1 MTSESFFKDISF
13 HYNQNLPL
21 VVYKKGG
28 DSQIKALLQ
37 KDATLHLVKNF
48 KEKGFIM
55 APFDSDKD
63 IVILPLS
70 NSIKIELET
79 FEKYKNTGS
88 DLDYNSEKTDHKKKH
103 LDLVNR
109 GIDAIKSG
117 QLEKVVLSRKET
129 LKRNGVNPFEIFK
142 NLISNYPNAFVYWW
156 YHPFYGLWL
165 GATPE
170 TLIQVD
176 GFTLKTM
183 SLAGTKTYNG
193 SLNINWS
200 QKELQEQ
207 KIVTDYIVE
216 RLSEYVND
224 LRISDVQ
231 SVKAGRLSHLQT
243 TITGF
248 LKPEDDILGKVVL
261 ALHPTPAVCGRP
273 LEIAKQFILNNEDYN
288 RDFYTGF
295 LGELNF
301 EKAQS
306 RNRNRRN
313 IENNAYASI
322 KKTTSLYVNLRC
334 MQLKRNE
341 IDIYVGGGITEDSNA
356 ESEWQE
362 TVEKTSTIKKVL

>member
-1 MTSESFFKDISF
+1 MLKLRESSGIDRCKSTSQLRSESKLELFKTVIASMELGLMESRLLNSKEAESLSDV
-13 HYNQNLPL
+13 NTCLNLP
-21 VVYKKGG
+21 
-28 DSQIKALLQ
+28 
-37 KDATLHLVKNF
+37 F
-48 KEKGFIM
+48 
-55 APFDSDKD
+55 
-63 IVILPLS
+63 
-70 NSIKIELET
+70 
-79 FEKYKNTGS
+79 
-88 DLDYNSEKTDHKKKH
+88 
-103 LDLVNR
+103 
-109 GIDAIKSG
+109 
-117 QLEKVVLSRKET
+117 
-129 LKRNGVNPFEIFK
+129 
-142 NLISNYPNAFVYWW
+142 
-156 YHPFYGLWL
+156 
-165 GATPE
+165 
-170 TLIQVD
+170 
-176 GFTLKTM
+176 
-183 SLAGTKTYNG
+183 
-193 SLNINWS
+193 
-200 QKELQEQ
+200 
-207 KIVTDYIVE
+207 
-216 RLSEYVND
+216 
-224 LRISDVQ
+224 
-231 SVKAGRLSHLQT
+231 
-243 TITGF
+243 F